1 MARDRE
7 TTPSELLNGRRH
19 IVEGDRTLWI
29 IFAVLIVVSI
39 LVVYSST
46 AKMAYDISSKMT
58 TTDALRNQIMF
69 VILAIPTIFIVHKI
83 DYRVFRRLTPLL
95 FLTRCCWACWR

>member
-1 MARDRE
+1 MAKAQIDRDE
-7 TTPSELLNGRRH
+7 EMMDEMPQRR
-19 IVEGDRTLWI
+19 ISVFEGDRMLWI
-29 IFAVLIVVSI
+29 IFMVLLVVSI

-69 VILAIPTIFIVHKI
+69 VILAIPTIFIVFKLMI
-83 DYRVFRRLTPLL
+83 KSVVI
-95 FLTRCCWACWR
+95 